1 MANER
6 DMIADVGE
14 IEGGKIIFAPD
25 VIATIS
31 TLAATEVDG
40 VESMS
45 GTVVDGITGML
56 SKKSLTKGV
65 RVDLS
70 EQGAS
75 IDLSVVIRY
84 GYKIH
89 EVAANVQK
97 KVKSTLET
105 MTGLNVIAINVMV
118 ASVSFEKPEKNH
130 TVIEEDSAEI

>member
-70 EQGAS
+70 EQGAA
-75 IDLSVVIRY
+75 IDLSVMIRY

-89 EVAANVQK
+89 EVAANIQK

-118 ASVSFEKPEKNH
+118 ASISFEKPEKNR
-130 TVIEEDSAEI
+130 TVIEDSAEI

>member
-1 MANER
+1 MANEH

-45 GTVVDGITGML
+45 GSVVDGITGML

-65 RVDLS
+65 RVDIP
-70 EQGAS
+70 EEGAT
-75 IDLSVVIRY
+75 IELHVVIKY
-84 GYKIH
+84 GFKIH
-89 EVAANVQK
+89 EVAANIQK

-105 MTGLNVIAINVMV
+105 MTGLTVIAVNVTV
-118 ASVSFEKPEKNH
+118 ASISFEKPDKNR
-130 TVIEEDSAEI
+130 TTPEDPAEA

>member
-45 GTVVDGITGML
+45 GTVVDGITGIL

-70 EQGAS
+70 EQGAA
-75 IDLSVVIRY
+75 IDLSVMIRY

-89 EVAANVQK
+89 EVAANIQK

-118 ASVSFEKPEKNH
+118 ASISFEKPEKNR
-130 TVIEEDSAEI
+130 TVIEDSAEI

>member
-31 TLAATEVDG
+31 TLAATEVEG

-56 SKKSLTKGV
+56 SKKSLTKGI

-70 EQGAS
+70 EQGAT
-75 IDLSVVIRY
+75 IDMSVVIRY

-89 EVAANVQK
+89 EVAANIQK

-105 MTGLNVIAINVMV
+105 MTGLSVTAINVTV
-118 ASVSFEKPEKNH
+118 ASISFEKPDKNR
-130 TVIEEDSAEI
+130 TIIEDSAEI